1 MLLIGYTWLAEG
13 ETPILVQQLLEE
25 QGRRQPAVIELLG
38 QAYGFRG
45 RWVSKRVRRFSLHF
59 YALRQQFEGA
69 TVASLAVD
77 ATTLGSLD
85 TLSGVLLSKHPLE
98 ETFRAGWA
106 PPQAT
111 CGPYGR

>member
-1 MLLIGYTWLAEG
+1 MHWSKYDFQAH
-13 ETPILVQQLLEE
+13 
-25 QGRRQPAVIELLG
+25 LG
-38 QAYGFRG
+38 DA
-45 RWVSKRVRRFSLHF
+45 H
-59 YALRQQFEGA
+59 YALQQHFEGA
-69 TVASLAVD
+69 TVVSLAVD